1 MKVLL
6 DTNVL
11 LDILEKR
18 EPYFSDSYKIFIKSA
33 ERKIEAIIGAGSVTD
48 IYYVTRK
55 NCKDAEQALDFI
67 IDMLKIVTPVDTKA
81 VDIQTAIKLNFSDF
95 EDAVIAA
102 TATRENADYIISR
115 NADDFIK
122 SPVPAITPTEFLKKH
137 SEFGDYFL

>member
-1 MKVLL
+1 M
-6 DTNVL
+6 
-11 LDILEKR
+11 
-18 EPYFSDSYKIFIKSA
+18 FSVS
-33 ERKIEAIIGAGSVTD
+33 
-48 IYYVTRK
+48 
-55 NCKDAEQALDFI
+55 LDFI

-115 NADDFIK
+115 NAGDFIK

-137 SEFGDYFL
+137 SA